1 MDLRVKEMAGGGESM
16 TTNKVIITL
25 NSQEII
31 RLTKILLDEEREEAF
46 TYLTEVLKPHVDQA
60 TREQ

>member
-1 MDLRVKEMAGGGESM
+1 MAGGRKRM
-16 TTNKVIITL
+16 TINKVVITL

-31 RLTKILLDEEREEAF
+31 RLTKILLDEEKEEAF
-46 TYLTEVLKPHVDQA
+46 TYLREVLKPQVDHA

>member
-1 MDLRVKEMAGGGESM
+1 M
-16 TTNKVIITL
+16 TTNKVAITL

-31 RLTKILLDEEREEAF
+31 RLTKILLDEEKEEAF
-46 TYLTEVLKPHVDQA
+46 TYLREVLKPQVGQA

>member
-1 MDLRVKEMAGGGESM
+1 MVGGGGERM
-16 TTNKVIITL
+16 TTSKVVITL

-31 RLTKILLDEEREEAF
+31 RLTKILLDEEKEEAF
-46 TYLTEVLKPHVDQA
+46 TYLREVLKPQVEQA

>member
-1 MDLRVKEMAGGGESM
+1 MVGGGGERM
-16 TTNKVIITL
+16 TTNKVVITL

-31 RLTKILLDEEREEAF
+31 RLTKILLDEAKEEAF
-46 TYLTEVLKPHVDQA
+46 TYLREVLKPQVEQA

>member
-1 MDLRVKEMAGGGESM
+1 MVRGGERM

-25 NSQEII
+25 NPQEII
-31 RLTKILLDEEREEAF
+31 RLTKILLDGEKEEAF
-46 TYLTEVLKPHVDQA
+46 TFLKEVLKPQVEQA

>member
-1 MDLRVKEMAGGGESM
+1 MAGGGERM
-16 TTNKVIITL
+16 TTNKVVITL

-31 RLTKILLDEEREEAF
+31 RLTKILLDEEKEEF
-46 TYLTEVLKPHVDQA
+46 FSFLREVLKPQVDQA